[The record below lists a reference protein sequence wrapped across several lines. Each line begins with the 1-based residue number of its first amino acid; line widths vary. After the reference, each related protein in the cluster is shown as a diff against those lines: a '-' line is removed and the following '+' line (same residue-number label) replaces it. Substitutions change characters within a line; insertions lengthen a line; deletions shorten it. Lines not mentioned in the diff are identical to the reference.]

1 MVGRPGF
8 GFLANATFQEFD
20 SGDDFLPV
28 DGGSRNFWNN
38 VDPFVPEDLSN
49 LTIKNILLNH
59 SEESYNLTLF
69 YEKYGLSARARYT
82 WRDAFRS
89 TDDDFFGVDIV
100 EEARGQ
106 LNASIRYAVNDSW
119 DVGLEVINL
128 TQADAEQSC
137 VNEGALLC
145 FQDLTDRRM
154 LLGASYRF

>member
-1 MVGRPGF
+1 MCGPRHRVEDRLGWASGF

-20 SGDDFLPV
+20 SG
-28 DGGSRNFWNN
+28 
-38 VDPFVPEDLSN
+38 
-49 LTIKNILLNH
+49 
-59 SEESYNLTLF
+59 
-69 YEKYGLSARARYT
+69 
-82 WRDAFRS
+82 
-89 TDDDFFGVDIV
+89 DDFFGVDIV